1 MVTSPCL
8 EKRLIIKTGANVRC
22 FKKPKKKSGGAVI
35 SAILYQATVNLAK
48 NVNQV
53 VLI

>member
-22 FKKPKKKSGGAVI
+22 FKKPKKSGAVI